1 MNSGSSV
8 RINFR
13 VNDEVYGI
21 LRDVE
26 DKSRFIRD
34 AIVFYWERKESLSP
48 KKDTEPSI
56 TVTKDKFE
64 TSHSSIVIE
73 DEVKDESEEEIY
85 NGSWSPP
92 WKSS

>member
-13 VNDEVYGI
+13 ANDEVYGI
-21 LRDVE
+21 LKEVE

-34 AIVFYWERKESLSP
+34 AIVFYWERKDFFSP
-48 KKDTEPSI
+48 KKDTESSS
-56 TVTKDKFE
+56 TVTKDKVD

-73 DEVKDESEEEIY
+73 DEVIDESEEEIY
-85 NGSWSPP
+85 NGRWSPP